1 MTSSITSPIVRSL
14 SSRPVNALDD
24 EMYSAFGVSRQQVR
38 ELRERA
44 AGLLD
49 ERGWNPWGPDED
61 LLRLGPDHTRGGL
74 NMDTALSAATKDL
87 ELDDDA
93 RYVATQELRVT
104 MGMFAHDT
112 YGPLFWGLEDGR
124 TLQEVQECL
133 RGGLR
138 GVARLAVEHGVR
150 MVAVRKL
157 RLRAAERIEDTGW
170 MPYPNLSRM
179 AELLPDPHGPNTLHT
194 ALILARDDLGFQ
206 DEVRYVAH
214 KAIKSELRF
223 ALDDP
228 MRLISWEAD
237 PRRSQADV
245 ISCLHGTSSR
255 KSAAQ

>member
-1 MTSSITSPIVRSL
+1 MTSSLTSTIVRSL
-14 SSRPVNALDD
+14 PSPPVNALDD
-24 EMYSAFGVSRQQVR
+24 EMYGAYGVSRQQVR

-44 AGLLD
+44 ADLLD
-49 ERGWNPWGPDED
+49 ERGWNPWGPEED
-61 LLRLGPDHTRGGL
+61 ILRLGPDHTRGGL
-74 NMDTALSAATKDL
+74 DMDTALTAAAEDL
-87 ELDDDA
+87 GLDNDA
-93 RYVATQELRVT
+93 RRVATEELRVT
-104 MGMFAHDT
+104 MGMFAHNT
-112 YGPLFWGLEDGR
+112 YGLLFWGLEEGR
-124 TLQEVQECL
+124 TLQEVQKCL
-133 RGGLR
+133 RSGLR
-138 GVARLAVEHGVR
+138 GVALLAVEQGVR
-150 MVAVRKL
+150 TGAVREL

-179 AELLPDPHGPNTLHT
+179 AELLPDSHGPNTLHN
-194 ALILARDDLGFQ
+194 ALILARDDLGFR

>member
-1 MTSSITSPIVRSL
+1 M
-14 SSRPVNALDD
+14 
-24 EMYSAFGVSRQQVR
+24 
-38 ELRERA
+38 
-44 AGLLD
+44 
-49 ERGWNPWGPDED
+49 
-61 LLRLGPDHTRGGL
+61 
-74 NMDTALSAATKDL
+74 
-87 ELDDDA
+87 
-93 RYVATQELRVT
+93 
-104 MGMFAHDT
+104 
-112 YGPLFWGLEDGR
+112 
-124 TLQEVQECL
+124 
-133 RGGLR
+133 
-138 GVARLAVEHGVR
+138 AV
-150 MVAVRKL
+150 VRKL
-157 RLRAAERIEDTGW
+157 RLRAAERIEDTRW